1 MTEQYS
7 VVIPAYNAEAF
18 LADCLESVFS
28 QTTPPSEVICVDDGS
43 LDATSEI
50 ARSYPAVTLI
60 HQANR
65 GCSSARNAA
74 LRVATSSVIA
84 FCDADDVW
92 LPEKMTHQLTDLEGG
107 VAASYCATEEFVSG
121 LSTMSGTRHPQ
132 TYCLPM
138 TSCVVVRKAV
148 FNQTG
153 LFDESLLDTEFID
166 WWSRALAAG
175 ISVAVSNEA
184 LVRRRIHA
192 TNKSRSSYQSPAEFL
207 MLARRHR
214 ERMSGGA
221 F

>member
-1 MTEQYS
+1 
-7 VVIPAYNAEAF
+7 VVVPAYNAEAF

-43 LDATSEI
+43 SDATSEI

-60 HQANR
+60 RQENQ

-92 LPEKMTHQLTDLEGG
+92 LPEKMTQQLTNIESG

-153 LFDESLLDTEFID
+153 LFDESLLDTEFIE
-166 WWSRALAAG
+166 WWSRVLATG
-175 ISVAVSNEA
+175 VSVSVSKEV

-192 TNKSRSSYQSPAEFL
+192 TNKSRKSYQSPAEFL
-207 MLARRHR
+207 LLARRHR
-214 ERMSGGA
+214 ERMSKGA
-221 F
+221 L

>member
-7 VVIPAYNAEAF
+7 VVVPAYNAEAF
-18 LADCLESVFS
+18 LADCLESLFS

-43 LDATSEI
+43 SDATSEI

-60 HQANR
+60 HQENQ

-92 LPEKMTHQLTDLEGG
+92 LPEKMTRQLTDIEGS

-153 LFDESLLDTEFID
+153 LFDESLRDTEFIE
-166 WWSRALAAG
+166 WWSRVLATG
-175 ISVAVSNEA
+175 VSVSVSKEV

-192 TNKSRSSYQSPAEFL
+192 TNKSRKSYQSPAEFL
-207 MLARRHR
+207 LLARRHR
-214 ERMSGGA
+214 ERISKGA
-221 F
+221 L

>member
-7 VVIPAYNAEAF
+7 VIIPAYNAEGF
-18 LADCLESVFS
+18 LADCLESVFL

-43 LDATSEI
+43 SDATSEI
-50 ARSYPAVTLI
+50 ARSYPVVTLI
-60 HQANR
+60 RQENQ

-74 LRVATSSVIA
+74 LRVAASSVIA

-92 LPEKMTHQLTDLEGG
+92 LPEKMTQQLNDIEGS
-107 VAASYCATEEFVSG
+107 VAVSYCATEEFVSG

-132 TYCLPM
+132 TYCLPV

-153 LFDESLLDTEFID
+153 LFDESIRDTEFID
-166 WWSRALAAG
+166 WWSRVLAAG
-175 ISVAVSNEA
+175 VSLAVSNEI

-192 TNKSRSSYQSPAEFL
+192 TNKSRSSFQSPAEFL
-207 MLARRHR
+207 KLARRHR
-214 ERMSGGA
+214 ERMSKGTL
-221 F
+221 

>member
-1 MTEQYS
+1 MKVQYS
-7 VVIPAYNAEAF
+7 VVVPAYNAEAF

-43 LDATSEI
+43 SDATSEI

-60 HQANR
+60 HQENQ
-65 GCSSARNAA
+65 GCSSARNTA

-92 LPEKMTHQLTDLEGG
+92 LPEKMTQQLTNIESG

-153 LFDESLLDTEFID
+153 LFDESLLDTEFIE
-166 WWSRALAAG
+166 WWSRVLATG
-175 ISVAVSNEA
+175 VSVSASKEV

-192 TNKSRSSYQSPAEFL
+192 TNKSRKSYQSPAEFL
-207 MLARRHR
+207 LLARRHR
-214 ERMSGGA
+214 ERMSKGA
-221 F
+221 L